1 MAEWIDV
8 LGKVAEGQSYYI
20 IQVENYENLNRIGG
34 ERMDFG
40 NTVFRRQ
47 ETQFLVS
54 I

>member
-1 MAEWIDV
+1 M

-34 ERMDFG
+34 ERKERMDFG

-47 ETQFLVS
+47 ETQFLVP